1 MLHRS
6 QRFRHGDHCTGP
18 RTTRAGHG
26 GRGFDWG
33 ALSPRL
39 LFGRQQESAR
49 CCRVLPAGIRYRH
62 RLPRCQQAVEAD
74 DQGRNEVTSGAPYS
88 RLTPEAPIADMES
101 GNVDAPRGAS
111 LSAIQKP
118 IRGKLDA
125 VSRAMAAIVASDLP
139 LVGEVSAHLLAMRGK
154 LFRPTL
160 LLLASEAE
168 DNPGDQA
175 VTLAASLELIHLATL
190 VHDDAVD
197 HSALRRGMPTVNA
210 LFSHQISVIMGDFL
224 YSSALTHLVGLGNLQ
239 ALQSLTRT
247 STEMTLGEMRQLA
260 VTDPLKFSEREYY
273 DLIRSKTA
281 SLMRTACELGA
292 LSGARRY
299 RDALAGFGENL
310 GMAFQIADDLLDY
323 REGMETT
330 GKPSGLDLREHKV
343 TLPLIHALREMSARS
358 RSVVERLFASK
369 TMTDDDIASVV
380 QIVAEAGGFD
390 YARARGEEFA
400 EAAHDSLATVPDT
413 VARQSLTA
421 SISSVMERHS

>member
-1 MLHRS
+1 MRS
-6 QRFRHGDHCTGP
+6 
-18 RTTRAGHG
+18 AGAE
-26 GRGFDWG
+26 DT
-33 ALSPRL
+33 
-39 LFGRQQESAR
+39 
-49 CCRVLPAGIRYRH
+49 
-62 RLPRCQQAVEAD
+62 
-74 DQGRNEVTSGAPYS
+74 NEVSVT
-88 RLTPEAPIADMES
+88 I
-101 GNVDAPRGAS
+101 PRGVT
-111 LSAIQKP
+111 LQAIQLP
-118 IRGKLDA
+118 VRDKLDD
-125 VSRAMAAIVASDLP
+125 VSREMTRIVASDLP
-139 LVGEVSAHLLAMRGK
+139 LVGQVGAHLLAMRGK

-224 YSSALTHLVGLGNLQ
+224 YSTALTHLVGLGNLE
-239 ALQSLTRT
+239 ALQALTRT

-260 VTDPLKFSEREYY
+260 VTDPLHFTEREYY
-273 DLIRSKTA
+273 DLIRAKTA

-299 RDALAGFGENL
+299 CDALGAFGENL

-323 REGMETT
+323 REEKETT

-343 TLPLIHALREMSARS
+343 TLPLIYALREMSSRS
-358 RSVVERLFASK
+358 RNQVERLFESE
-369 TMTDDDIASVV
+369 TMGDDDIAAVV
-380 QIVAEAGGFD
+380 QIVEENGGFD

-400 EAAHDSLATVPDT
+400 EAAHEALADLPDT
-413 VARQSLTA
+413 VARQSLAA
-421 SISSVMERHS
+421 SISYVMERHS